1 LEIFFQEILDLKLPK
16 NGTAQSKL
24 NYSQAPLIL
33 LITSTSV
40 DGLLM
45 ILQSLINFLLK
56 LDIGDSELSKLWL
69 QSKMFCM
76 DHAPAFGLDDP
87 SLFLAFGN
95 PSTAKL
101 YQVPDGKN
109 FVLLRFQ

>member
-1 LEIFFQEILDLKLPK
+1 
-16 NGTAQSKL
+16 
-24 NYSQAPLIL
+24 
-33 LITSTSV
+33 
-40 DGLLM
+40 
-45 ILQSLINFLLK
+45 
-56 LDIGDSELSKLWL
+56 
-69 QSKMFCM
+69 M
-76 DHAPAFGLDDP
+76 DNAPAFGLDDP